1 MKKIILL
8 LYLSL
13 AIASLT
19 FAVSE
24 DVSVSIRFFDKEIYY
39 PETKI
44 QIQVRIINNSLENYS
59 FNSAEIRSFNFNF
72 QVKTLT
78 NISVH
83 ESNNYIL
90 SHRTNN
96 PVFYR
101 EIKLLPGEE
110 YAFITY
116 LEDYVNIVESGIY
129 IIQSKFYPDFQLG
142 YSSQYIESNKL
153 TLSVRPSMDIPVFKE
168 QIDVETGEILELIAM
183 PPDEVVKY
191 TIEARLKSA
200 WNKFFLY
207 LDLEGLLLNHPD
219 LKHRYNTISE
229 EKQMLLIEEYKNQLK
244 NKRVDNDI
252 LLTPSSFEILK
263 TSYTHNEATVVV
275 NKEFIFPEYTELK
288 KYTYYLHRFGNI
300 WSIYNYDV
308 RNLGTK

>member
-1 MKKIILL
+1 ML
-8 LYLSL
+8 LYLS
-13 AIASLT
+13 ITFASLT

-39 PETKI
+39 PETEI
-44 QIQVRIINNSLENYS
+44 QIQVRIINNSLENFS

-72 QVKTLT
+72 FVKTLT
-78 NISVH
+78 NISVT
-83 ESNNYIL
+83 ESNKYIL

-116 LEDYVNIVESGIY
+116 LDDYVDITDSGIY
-129 IIQSKFYPDFQLG
+129 ILQSKFYPDFQLG
-142 YSSQYIESNKL
+142 YSTQFIESNKL
-153 TLSVRPSMDIPVFKE
+153 TLSIRPSMNIPVFQE

-191 TIEARLKSA
+191 TIEARLQSA

-207 LDLEGLLLNHPD
+207 IDIKGLLLNHPD
-219 LKHRYNTISE
+219 LKHRYNTSSE
-229 EKQMLLIEEYKNQLK
+229 EKQLALLEEYKTQLK

-263 TSYTHNEATVVV
+263 TSYTHNEATVIV
-275 NKEFIFPEYTELK
+275 NEEFIFPEYTELK

-308 RNLGTK
+308 RNLGTR

>member
-8 LYLSL
+8 LYLSF
-13 AIASLT
+13 AFASLT

-24 DVSVSIRFFDKEIYY
+24 DVSVSIRFFDKTIYY
-39 PETKI
+39 PESKI
-44 QIQVRIINNSLENYS
+44 QIQIRIINNSLEDYS

-83 ESNNYIL
+83 ESNNYLL

-116 LEDYVNIVESGIY
+116 LDDYVDIVESGIY
-129 IIQSKFYPDFQLG
+129 IIQSKFYPHFQLG
-142 YSSQYIESNKL
+142 YSSEYKESNKL
-153 TLSVRPSMDIPVFKE
+153 TLSVRPSMNIPVFQE

-191 TIEARLKSA
+191 TIEARLQSA

-207 LDLEGLLLNHPD
+207 LDLKGLLLNHPD

-229 EKQMLLIEEYKNQLK
+229 EKQMILIEEYKNQLK
-244 NKRVDNDI
+244 NRRVDNDI

-275 NKEFIFPEYTELK
+275 NQEFIFPEYTELK

>member
-13 AIASLT
+13 ALASLT
-19 FAVSE
+19 FAVSD
-24 DVSVSIRFFDKEIYY
+24 DVSVLIRFFDKEIYY
-39 PETKI
+39 PETNI
-44 QIQVRIINNSLENYS
+44 LIQVRIINNSLDNYS
-59 FNSAEIRSFNFNF
+59 FNSAEIRSYNFNF
-72 QVKTLT
+72 HAKTLT

-83 ESNNYIL
+83 ASSGYLL

-101 EIKLLPGEE
+101 EITLLPGEE
-110 YAFITY
+110 YAFITN
-116 LEDYVNIVESGIY
+116 LDDYVDIKESGIY
-129 IIQSKFYPDFQLG
+129 IIQSEFYPNFQLG
-142 YSSQYIESNKL
+142 YSSQFLESNKL
-153 TLSVRPSMDIPVFKE
+153 TLSVRPSMDIPFFKE
-168 QIDVETGEILELIAM
+168 QIDIETGEILELLAM

-191 TIEARLKSA
+191 TIEARLQSA

-207 LDLEGLLLNHPD
+207 LDIKGLLLNHPD

-229 EKQMLLIEEYKNQLK
+229 EKQMELIEEYKNQLK

-252 LLTPSSFEILK
+252 LLTPSSYDILK
-263 TSYTHNEATVVV
+263 TSYTQNEATVVV
-275 NKEFIFPEYTELK
+275 NEEFIFPEYTELK
-288 KYTYYLHRFGNI
+288 KYTYYLHRIGNI

>member
-1 MKKIILL
+1 LKKIILL

-13 AIASLT
+13 AFASLT
-19 FAVSE
+19 FAFSE
-24 DVSVSIRFFDKEIYY
+24 DVSVSIRFFNKEIYY

-44 QIQVRIINNSLENYS
+44 QIQIRIINNSLENYS
-59 FNSAEIRSFNFNF
+59 FNSSEIHSFNFNF
-72 QVKTLT
+72 FVKTLT
-78 NISVH
+78 NIPVN
-83 ESNNYIL
+83 ESSNYIL

-101 EIKLLPGEE
+101 EITLLPGEE

-116 LEDYVNIVESGIY
+116 LDDYVDIKESGIY
-129 IIQSKFYPDFQLG
+129 IIQSKFYPNFQLG
-142 YSSQYIESNKL
+142 YSTQFIESNKL
-153 TLSVRPSMDIPVFKE
+153 TLSVRPSMNIPIFQE
-168 QIDVETGEILELIAM
+168 QIDIETGEVLELVAM

-191 TIEARLKSA
+191 TIEARLQGA

-207 LDLEGLLLNHPD
+207 IDLKGLLLNHPD

-229 EKQMLLIEEYKNQLK
+229 EKQLALIEEYKNQLK

-263 TSYTHNEATVVV
+263 TSYTNNEATVVV
-275 NKEFIFPEYTELK
+275 DQEFTFAEYTEKK
-288 KYTYYLHRFGNI
+288 KYTYYLHRYGNI

>member
-13 AIASLT
+13 AFASLT
-19 FAVSE
+19 FAVSD

-59 FNSAEIRSFNFNF
+59 FNSAEIRSFNFKF
-72 QVKTLT
+72 YAKTLT

-83 ESNNYIL
+83 ESDNYLL

-101 EIKLLPGEE
+101 EITLLPGEE

-116 LEDYVNIVESGIY
+116 LNDYVDIDESGIY
-129 IIQSKFYPDFQLG
+129 IVQSKFYPNFQLG
-142 YSSQYIESNKL
+142 YSSQYLESNKL
-153 TLSVRPSMDIPVFKE
+153 TLSVRPSMNIPVFQE
-168 QIDVETGEILELIAM
+168 QIDIETGEILELFAL

-191 TIEARLKSA
+191 TIEARLQSA

-207 LDLEGLLLNHPD
+207 LDVKGLLLNHPD
-219 LKHRYNTISE
+219 LKHRYNSISE
-229 EKQMLLIEEYKNQLK
+229 EKQIELIEEYKNQLK

-252 LLTPSSFEILK
+252 LLTPSSYTILK
-263 TSYTHNEATVVV
+263 TSYTQNEATVIVDQ
-275 NKEFIFPEYTELK
+275 EFTFAEYTEKK

>member
-44 QIQVRIINNSLENYS
+44 KIQVRIINNSLENYS

>member
-1 MKKIILL
+1 LKKIILL

-13 AIASLT
+13 AFASLT

-24 DVSVSIRFFDKEIYY
+24 DISVSIRFYNKEIYY

-44 QIQVRIINNSLENYS
+44 QIQVRIINNSLENFS

-72 QVKTLT
+72 NAKTLT

-90 SHRTNN
+90 SHRTNS

-101 EIKLLPGEE
+101 KITLLPGEE
-110 YAFITY
+110 YAFITD
-116 LEDYVNIVESGIY
+116 LDNYVDINESGIF
-129 IIQSKFYPDFQLG
+129 IIQSKFYPEFQLG
-142 YSSQYIESNKL
+142 YSSEFIDSNKL
-153 TLSVRPSMDIPVFKE
+153 TLSVRPSMDIPAFKE
-168 QIDVETGEILELIAM
+168 QINIETGEILEVAAM

-191 TIEARLKSA
+191 TIEARLQSA

-207 LDLEGLLLNHPD
+207 LDIKGLLFNHPD
-219 LKHRYNTISE
+219 LKHRYNSVSE
-229 EKQMLLIEEYKNQLK
+229 EKQIALIEEYKDKLK
-244 NKRVDNDI
+244 NKIVDNDI

-263 TSYTHNEATVVV
+263 TSYTNSEATVVV
-275 NKEFIFPEYTELK
+275 NQEFTFAEYVETK
-288 KYTYYLHRFGNI
+288 KYTYYLHRYGNI

>member
-1 MKKIILL
+1 LKKIILL

-13 AIASLT
+13 AFASLT
-19 FAVSE
+19 FAFSE
-24 DVSVSIRFFDKEIYY
+24 NVSVSIRFFDKEIYY

-59 FNSAEIRSFNFNF
+59 FNSAEIHSFNFNF
-72 QVKTLT
+72 FVKTLT

-83 ESNNYIL
+83 ESSNYIL

-101 EIKLLPGEE
+101 EITLLPGEE

-116 LEDYVNIVESGIY
+116 LEDYVDIRESGIY
-129 IIQSKFYPDFQLG
+129 IIQSKFFPNFQLG
-142 YSSQYIESNKL
+142 YSTQFIESNKL
-153 TLSVRPSMDIPVFKE
+153 TLSVRPSMNIPIFQE
-168 QIDVETGEILELIAM
+168 QIDIETGEILELIAM

-191 TIEARLKSA
+191 TIEARLQSA

-207 LDLEGLLLNHPD
+207 IDLKGLLLNHPD

-229 EKQMLLIEEYKNQLK
+229 EKQMILIEEYKNQLK
-244 NKRVDNDI
+244 NRRVDNDI

-275 NKEFIFPEYTELK
+275 DQEFTFAEYTEKK
-288 KYTYYLHRFGNI
+288 KYTYYLHRYGNI